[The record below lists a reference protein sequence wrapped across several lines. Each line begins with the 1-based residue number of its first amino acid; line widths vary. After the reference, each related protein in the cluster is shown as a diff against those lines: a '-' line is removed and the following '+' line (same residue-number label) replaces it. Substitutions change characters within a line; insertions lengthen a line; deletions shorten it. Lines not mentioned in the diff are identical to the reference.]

1 MNSLTA
7 AVSKARSF
15 LAFIGILSVLG
26 FDWTTGTRIVVG
38 LSLAAAVAM
47 EASADGHR
55 IWPNRLKRTRY
66 GTAA

>member
-1 MNSLTA
+1 MTSIAA

-38 LSLAAAVAM
+38 LSLAIAVAM
-47 EASADGHR
+47 EAGADGHS
-55 IWPNRLKRTRY
+55 IWPSRFKRSRY